1 MNWFHDYWWA
11 VLAVVL
17 TLPLVCVA
25 AFAWWLERRPQL
37 QVEEV
42 VKSWDVFIK
51 LISAFTVIV
60 SGAILIGKYVDQQE
74 QVDRQRAGQEKKE
87 NNLRSAE
94 FLRQTLAFDT
104 ERHQRKRTLFN
115 EAKVIAARLANDA
128 SPTQADVRRF
138 AELYDADLIGVERF
152 HGEVE
157 KAMVRFRSKLRR
169 EPDAPRE
176 GLEQLALQLAH
187 ACETE
192 LKESEDALL
201 EQHKTITALVTG
213 GDTP

>member
-1 MNWFHDYWWA
+1 MSWFHDYWWA

-25 AFAWWLERRPQL
+25 AFAAWLRRRPEL
-37 QVEEV
+37 AVDDA

-51 LISAFTVIV
+51 LISALTVIV

-74 QVDRQRAGQEKKE
+74 QSDRQRMEQQRKE

-115 EAKVIAARLANDA
+115 EAKVVAARLANDA
-128 SPTQADVRRF
+128 SPSPADLRRF
-138 AELYDADLIGVERF
+138 SELYDAELIGVERF
-152 HGEVE
+152 QGQVE
-157 KAMVRFRSKLRR
+157 AAMVRFRARLRR
-169 EPDAPRE
+169 EPEAPPDD
-176 GLEQLALQLAH
+176 LEQLALQLAH

-201 EQHKTITALVTG
+201 AQHKTIAALVTAG
-213 GDTP
+213 GEP